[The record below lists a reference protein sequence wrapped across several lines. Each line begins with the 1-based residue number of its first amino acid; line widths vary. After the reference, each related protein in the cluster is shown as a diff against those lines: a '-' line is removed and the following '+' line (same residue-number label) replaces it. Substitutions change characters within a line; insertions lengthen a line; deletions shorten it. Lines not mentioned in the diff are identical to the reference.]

1 VEVCYLLDEEN
12 VIIDVLAKDSYAKK
26 VRMTLQSGY
35 EWNSSNVT
43 GAIKL
48 VNNKSA
54 LE

>member
-1 VEVCYLLDEEN
+1 MEVCYHLGEGN

-26 VRMTLQSGY
+26 VRMTLRLGC

-43 GAIKL
+43 SAIKL
-48 VNNKSA
+48 VNNKST